1 MSCVPTHELGWQP
14 DLADHRDFSLS
25 DAPVAAMLRKLKL
38 KTRKARALPE
48 AVDWREY
55 CGPVEDQ
62 GNLDT
67 SPAHACAAMIQQF
80 ERRASGRLI
89 HPSRLF
95 IDYTARRL
103 AGISGRGGI
112 SLRMALKAV
121 TRCGI
126 PPETHWPY
134 DVAHVDRE
142 PDAFTY
148 IFARD
153 VRTLRYLRLD
163 SRPGH
168 ERPTL
173 DVVRSFLAAGFF
185 VALGFP
191 VCAAVTDAA
200 EIPFPS
206 VADSILGGQAVTAVG
221 YDDKVRIRS
230 DKGALLVRNSWG
242 RGWGDQ
248 GFGWLPY
255 TYVRERMA
263 NDFWTL
269 LSPRWLRSGEF
280 ELPPIGS

>member
-1 MSCVPTHELGWQP
+1 MPCVPSHELGWQP

-25 DAPVAAMLRKLKL
+25 DASVAALLRKLKL

-62 GNLDT
+62 RDLGT

-89 HPSRLF
+89 RPSRLF

-103 AGISGRGGI
+103 AGVSGRGGI

-121 TRCGI
+121 ARCGI
-126 PPETHWPY
+126 PPEVHWPC
-134 DVAHVDRE
+134 DAAHVGRE

-148 IFARD
+148 SFTRD

-163 SRPGH
+163 SRPTQVG
-168 ERPTL
+168 PTL
-173 DVVRSFLAAGFF
+173 DVVRSFLSAGFF

-191 VCAAVTDAA
+191 VSAAVTDVA
-200 EIPFPS
+200 EIPFPTA
-206 VADSILGGQAVTAVG
+206 ADSILGGQAVTAVG
-221 YDDKVRIRS
+221 YDDKARIRS

-242 RGWGDQ
+242 SSWGDQ

-255 TYVRERMA
+255 AYIRERMA
-263 NDFWTL
+263 SDFWTL

-280 ELPPIGS
+280 EMPATDP